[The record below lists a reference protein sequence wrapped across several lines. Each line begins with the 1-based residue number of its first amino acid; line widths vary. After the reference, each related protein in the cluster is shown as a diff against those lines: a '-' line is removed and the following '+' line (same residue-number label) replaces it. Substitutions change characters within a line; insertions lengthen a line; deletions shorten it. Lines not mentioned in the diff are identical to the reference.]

1 MVEIDRRK
9 AALIA
14 ELEISRG
21 EIRRSVRA
29 CEENLNLVSV
39 LRRNVRGNLKF
50 WLPGAALGGWVAS
63 KIVSLQLRRPR
74 SVREV
79 RSTGPSE
86 AGRSVGWVVA
96 LLKMAVDLL
105 RPTLL
110 AMATEWLARK
120 VSEFA
125 PVQGEAVRAEAS
137 TESREAEAQRRAHTR
152 NGMF

>member
-21 EIRRSVRA
+21 EIRRSMRA

-50 WLPGAALGGWVAS
+50 WLPGAALGGWVVS
-63 KIVSLQLRRPR
+63 KLVRLQLRRPR

-79 RSTGPSE
+79 RSASASD
-86 AGRSVGWVVA
+86 AGRSGGWLVG

-120 VSEFA
+120 VSEFTPA
-125 PVQGEAVRAEAS
+125 QGGSSSAEPRASEG
-137 TESREAEAQRRAHTR
+137 ERQAHTR